1 MKRVSFPSR
10 MKKNLQRY
18 YLVRPG
24 SEKKKA
30 AAPAYWMQDEGGE
43 WVEAARSRNREKHA
57 KDEVLEVAE
66 AEHLTLLDWRKTP
79 YYTPEGNSGWLSR
92 EGRFYGCPN
101 YCHDVL
107 AWCVLGMKVPEL
119 EKLGWVRVYSE
130 TWYVCQTRLSAE
142 QKNWLSLNGHKIF
155 D

>member
-1 MKRVSFPSR
+1 MEET
-10 MKKNLQRY
+10 LHRY

-24 SEKKKA
+24 EEKKKPGPRA
-30 AAPAYWMQDEGGE
+30 FWMLDSGRD
-43 WVEAARSRNREKHA
+43 WVEVGRSRSREKHA

-66 AEHLTLLDWRKTP
+66 AEHFTLLDWRKTP
-79 YYTPEGNSGWLSR
+79 YYTPEANSGWLSR

-119 EKLGWVRVYSE
+119 ERLGWVRVYSE
-130 TWYVCQTRLSAE
+130 NWYVCSTRLSAE
-142 QKNWLSLNGHKIF
+142 QKNWLSMNGHKVI